1 MRALIS
7 LFHPLNVPLPTS
19 VVPLASNVVP
29 PPSFPAPLVK
39 EQFPLPARLPPLQ
52 NPYLGIVQPTLAPL
66 VLHPHSAQN
75 VLSSRYDHYE
85 AAAPLPSIYDHFE
98 AATSVARAQPS
109 IEEPRVV
116 RQTTLPR
123 HADPYYPYR
132 R

>member
-7 LFHPLNVPLPTS
+7 LFHPINVPLPTS

-29 PPSFPAPLVK
+29 PPSFPAPFVK

-52 NPYLGIVQPTLAPL
+52 NPYLGIVQPTLTPL
-66 VLHPHSAQN
+66 VLHPHSAQAD
-75 VLSSRYDHYE
+75 LSSPYDHYE
-85 AAAPLPSIYDHFE
+85 AAAIYDHFE

-116 RQTTLPR
+116 RQTTLSR